1 MRIILAYGRGGPSTP
16 PAPREQRKRAR
27 TLDRV
32 SDVTDLPLIG
42 AAALR
47 ARAAAR
53 VLRTLPTDAKDAAL
67 VAMADALVERTD
79 EILAANAADVEAAAA
94 EGTPG
99 SVLDRLRLDAA
110 RVVGVA
116 DALRQL
122 VALPDPV
129 GDVLR
134 GSRLPNGLQL
144 RQVRVPLGV
153 VGIVYEARPNVT
165 VDAAGLCLKSGN
177 AALLRGS
184 ASAFGTNTAL
194 VAVLTEAASKAGL
207 PEGSIELLPADR
219 ASVGELLNARG
230 LVDVVIPRGGASL
243 IERVVRES
251 TVPVIE
257 TGVGNC
263 HVYVDASADAAMAEA
278 VVLNSKTS
286 RVSVC
291 NSAETLLVHRDVP
304 FLPRLLGALAD
315 AGVTLHGD
323 PATVDAAAR
332 SGVSAVVPATDEDWT
347 TEYLSMDMAVRVVE
361 DLPTAV
367 DHIARWGSGHSEAIV
382 ADSAAAIADF
392 VAGVDAA
399 AVLVNAST
407 RFTDG
412 GEFGFGAE
420 IGISTQKLH
429 ARGPLGL
436 PELTSTTYVV
446 TGSGHVR

>member
-1 MRIILAYGRGGPSTP
+1 VP
-16 PAPREQRKRAR
+16 
-27 TLDRV
+27 
-32 SDVTDLPLIG
+32 DVADLPLIG

-53 VLRTLPTDAKDAAL
+53 VLRVLPTDVKNAAL
-67 VAMADALVERTD
+67 SAMADALLERTD
-79 EILAANAADVEAAAA
+79 EILAANAADVAAAA
-94 EGTPG
+94 DEGTPA

-110 RVVGVA
+110 RVAGVA
-116 DALRQL
+116 EALRAL

-129 GDVLR
+129 GDVVR

-153 VGIVYEARPNVT
+153 IGIVYEARPNVT

-194 VAVLTEAASKAGL
+194 VAVLTEAAEKTGL
-207 PEGSIELLPADR
+207 PAGSIELLPAER
-219 ASVGELLNARG
+219 ASVGELLHARG

-263 HVYVDASADAAMAEA
+263 HVYVDAAADPAMAEA
-278 VVLNSKTS
+278 IVLNSKTH

-291 NSAETLLVHRDVP
+291 NAAETLLVHRDVP
-304 FLPRLLGALAD
+304 YLPRLLGALVD

-323 PATVDAAAR
+323 AAAQAAH
-332 SGVSAVVPATDEDWT
+332 SGVLAATDEDWA
-347 TEYLSMDMAVRVVE
+347 TEYLSMDMAVRVVD
-361 DLPTAV
+361 DLPAALE
-367 DHIARWGSGHSEAIV
+367 HIARWGSGHSEAIV
-382 ADSAAAIADF
+382 SDSAAAIAAF
-392 VAGVDAA
+392 TAGVDAA

>member
-1 MRIILAYGRGGPSTP
+1 MSA
-16 PAPREQRKRAR
+16 AEF
-27 TLDRV
+27 
-32 SDVTDLPLIG
+32 PLIG
-42 AAALR
+42 AAAER
-47 ARAAAR
+47 ARKAAR
-53 VLRTLPTDAKDAAL
+53 VLRTLPTEAKDAAL
-67 VAMADALVERTD
+67 TAMADALLERTD
-79 EILAANAADVEAAAA
+79 EVLAANAADVEAAAA
-94 EGTPG
+94 EGTPA
-99 SVLDRLRLDAA
+99 SVLDRLRLDPA
-110 RVVGVA
+110 RVAGVA

-129 GDVLR
+129 GDVVR
-134 GSRLPNGLQL
+134 GSTLANGLQL

-165 VDAAGLCLKSGN
+165 VDAAGLCVKSGN

-184 ASAFGTNTAL
+184 ASAHRTNTAL
-194 VAVLTEAASKAGL
+194 VAVLTEAAEKAGL
-207 PEGSIELLPADR
+207 PAGSIALLPADR

-243 IERVVRES
+243 IQRVVQEAR
-251 TVPVIE
+251 VPVIE

-263 HVYVDASADAAMAEA
+263 HVYVDASADPATAEA
-278 VVLNSKTS
+278 IVLNAKTS

-291 NSAETLLVHRDVP
+291 NAAETLLVHRDAPV
-304 FLPRLLGALAD
+304 LPRLIEALAG

-323 PATVDAAAR
+323 ERARAVSDAVLA
-332 SGVSAVVPATDEDWT
+332 ATDEDWAA
-347 TEYLSMDMAVRVVE
+347 EYLSMDMAVRVVD
-361 DLPTAV
+361 DLPQAL
-367 DHIARWGSGHSEAIV
+367 DHIERWGSGHSEAIV
-382 ADSAAAIADF
+382 ADSARAIAEF
-392 VAGVDAA
+392 TAGVDAA

>member
-1 MRIILAYGRGGPSTP
+1 M
-16 PAPREQRKRAR
+16 
-27 TLDRV
+27 
-32 SDVTDLPLIG
+32 SDVAELPLIG

-53 VLRTLPTDAKDAAL
+53 VLRTLPTDVKDAAL
-67 VAMADALVERTD
+67 TAMADALVERTD
-79 EILAANAADVEAAAA
+79 EVLAANAADVEAAAA
-94 EGTPG
+94 AGTPV
-99 SVLDRLRLDAA
+99 SVLDRLRLDAGRMA
-110 RVVGVA
+110 GVA
-116 DALRQL
+116 AALRQL

-129 GDVLR
+129 GDVVR

-184 ASAFGTNTAL
+184 ASAFRTNTAL
-194 VAVLTEAASKAGL
+194 VTILGETAEKAGL
-207 PEGSIELLPADR
+207 PAGSVELLPADR

-230 LVDVVIPRGGASL
+230 LVDVVIPRGGAAL

-278 VVLNSKTS
+278 IVLNSKTH

-304 FLPRLLGALAD
+304 FLPRLLSALAD

-323 PATVDAAAR
+323 PATVDAASRAAHP
-332 SGVSAVVPATDEDWT
+332 AVVPATDEDWA
-347 TEYLSMDMAVRVVE
+347 TEYLSMDMAVRVVD
-361 DLPTAV
+361 DLPAALE
-367 DHIARWGSGHSEAIV
+367 HIAQWGSGHSEAIV
-382 ADSAAAIADF
+382 ADSASAIADF
-392 VAGVDAA
+392 TAGVDAA

-446 TGSGHVR
+446 TGSGHTR

>member
-1 MRIILAYGRGGPSTP
+1 
-16 PAPREQRKRAR
+16 
-27 TLDRV
+27 V
-32 SDVTDLPLIG
+32 SAADFPLIG
-42 AAALR
+42 AAAQR

-53 VLRTLPTDAKDAAL
+53 VLRTLPTDVKDAAL
-67 VAMADALVERTD
+67 TAMADALLARTD
-79 EILAANAADVEAAAA
+79 DVLTANAADVAAAAA
-94 EGTPG
+94 EGTPEAI
-99 SVLDRLRLDAA
+99 LDRLRLDAA
-110 RVVGVA
+110 RVAGVA
-116 DALRQL
+116 EALRAL

-129 GDVLR
+129 GDVVR
-134 GSRLPNGLQL
+134 GSTLPNGLQL

-153 VGIVYEARPNVT
+153 IGIVYEARPNVT

-184 ASAFGTNTAL
+184 ASAFRTNTAL
-194 VAVLTEAASKAGL
+194 VAVLTEAAEKTGL
-207 PEGSIELLPADR
+207 PAGSIELLPADR
-219 ASVGELLNARG
+219 ASVGELLGARG
-230 LVDVVIPRGGASL
+230 LVDLVIPRGGASL

-251 TVPVIE
+251 RVPVIE

-263 HVYVDASADAAMAEA
+263 HVYVDAAADPAMAEA
-278 VVLNSKTS
+278 IVLNAKTH

-291 NSAETLLVHRDVP
+291 NAAETLLVHRDVA
-304 FLPRLLGALAD
+304 FLPRLLTALAD

-323 PATVDAAAR
+323 ATAQAAHP
-332 SGVSAVVPATDEDWT
+332 AVVPATEEDWA
-347 TEYLSMDMAVRVVE
+347 TEYLSMDMAVRVVD
-361 DLPTAV
+361 DLPTALE
-367 DHIARWGSGHSEAIV
+367 HIARWGSGHSEAIV
-382 ADSAAAIADF
+382 SDSAAAIAGF
-392 VAGVDAA
+392 TAGVDAA

-446 TGSGHVR
+446 TGSGHIR

>member
-1 MRIILAYGRGGPSTP
+1 
-16 PAPREQRKRAR
+16 
-27 TLDRV
+27 V
-32 SDVTDLPLIG
+32 SDVSALPLIG

-53 VLRTLPTDAKDAAL
+53 VLRTLPTDVKDGAL
-67 VAMADALVERTD
+67 AAMADALVERTD
-79 EILAANAADVEAAAA
+79 EVLAANAEDVAAAA
-94 EGTPG
+94 ADGTPDAI
-99 SVLDRLRLDAA
+99 LDRLRLDAR
-110 RVVGVA
+110 RVEGVA
-116 DALRQL
+116 AALREL

-129 GDVLR
+129 GDVVR
-134 GSRLPNGLQL
+134 GSRLPNGLDL

-184 ASAFGTNTAL
+184 ASAYRTNTAL
-194 VAVLTEAASKAGL
+194 VAVLTDAGEKAGL
-207 PEGSIELLPADR
+207 PAGFVELLPADR
-219 ASVGELLNARG
+219 ASVGELLGARG

-263 HVYVDASADAAMAEA
+263 HVYVDASADPAMAEA
-278 VVLNSKTS
+278 IVLNAKTH

-291 NSAETLLVHRDVP
+291 NAAETLLVHRDVA
-304 FLPRLLGALAD
+304 FLPRLLDALAD

-323 PATVDAAAR
+323 PAAVDAAAR
-332 SGVSAVVPATDEDWT
+332 SGVSAVVPATEEDWA
-347 TEYLSMDMAVRVVE
+347 TEYLSMDMAVRVVD
-361 DLPTAV
+361 DLPAAL

-382 ADSAAAIADF
+382 ADSAAAIAAF
-392 VAGVDAA
+392 TAGVDAA

>member
-1 MRIILAYGRGGPSTP
+1 VP
-16 PAPREQRKRAR
+16 R
-27 TLDRV
+27 TLAGV
-32 SDVTDLPLIG
+32 SDAADLPLIG

-53 VLRTLPTDAKDAAL
+53 VLRTLPTDVKDGAL
-67 VAMADALVERTD
+67 AAMADALVERVD
-79 EILAANAADVEAAAA
+79 EILAANALDVDAAEAA
-94 EGTPG
+94 GTPA
-99 SVLDRLRLDAA
+99 SVVDRLRLDAG
-110 RVVGVA
+110 RVAGVA
-116 DALRQL
+116 DALRTL
-122 VALPDPV
+122 IALPDPV
-129 GDVLR
+129 GDVVR
-134 GSRLPNGLQL
+134 GSRLPNGLEL

-184 ASAFGTNTAL
+184 ASAHRTNTAL
-194 VAVLTEAASKAGL
+194 VAVLTEAAAKAGL
-207 PEGSIELLPADR
+207 PEGSVELLPADR

-230 LVDVVIPRGGASL
+230 FVDVVIPRGGAGL
-243 IERVVRES
+243 IQRVVRES

-263 HVYVDASADAAMAEA
+263 HVYVDASADPVTAEA
-278 VVLNSKTS
+278 IVLNSKTH

-304 FLPRLLGALAD
+304 FLPRLLSALAD

-323 PATVDAAAR
+323 PAAVDVAAA
-332 SGVSAVVPATDEDWT
+332 SGVPGVVPATDEDWA
-347 TEYLSMDMAVRVVE
+347 TEYLSMDMAVRVVD
-361 DLPTAV
+361 DLPAAL
-367 DHIARWGSGHSEAIV
+367 DHIARWGSGHTEAIV
-382 ADSAAAIADF
+382 ADSARAIAEF
-392 VAGVDAA
+392 TAGVDAA
-399 AVLVNAST
+399 AVMVNAST

-446 TGSGHVR
+446 TGNGHTR

>member
-1 MRIILAYGRGGPSTP
+1 MPDA
-16 PAPREQRKRAR
+16 A
-27 TLDRV
+27 
-32 SDVTDLPLIG
+32 DLPLIG
-42 AAALR
+42 SAALR

-53 VLRTLPTDAKDAAL
+53 VLRALPSDAKDAAL
-67 VAMADALVERTD
+67 AAMADALTERTD
-79 EILAANAADVEAAAA
+79 QVLAANAADVTAAA
-94 EGTPG
+94 EAGTPA
-99 SVLDRLRLDAA
+99 SVLDRLRLDAGRLA
-110 RVVGVA
+110 AIAG
-116 DALRQL
+116 ALRDL

-129 GDVLR
+129 GDVVR
-134 GSRLPNGLQL
+134 GSTLPNGLQL

-184 ASAFGTNTAL
+184 ASAHRTNTVL
-194 VAVLTEAASKAGL
+194 VEVLTEAGEKAGL
-207 PEGSIELLPADR
+207 PAGAVALLPADR
-219 ASVGELLNARG
+219 ASVGELLSARG

-263 HVYVDASADAAMAEA
+263 HVYVDASADPGMAEA
-278 VVLNSKTS
+278 IVVNAKTS

-291 NSAETLLVHRDVP
+291 NAAETLLVHRDVP
-304 FLPRLLGALAD
+304 FLPRLLGALVD

-323 PATVDAAAR
+323 DAARAAHP
-332 SGVSAVVPATDEDWT
+332 AVVPATDEDWAA
-347 TEYLSMDMAVRVVE
+347 EYLSLDMAVRVVE
-361 DLPTAV
+361 DLPQALE
-367 DHIARWGSGHSEAIV
+367 HIERWGSGHSEAVV
-382 ADSAAAIADF
+382 ADSATAIAAF
-392 VAGVDAA
+392 TAGVDAA

-446 TGSGHVR
+446 TGAGHTR

>member
-1 MRIILAYGRGGPSTP
+1 
-16 PAPREQRKRAR
+16 
-27 TLDRV
+27 
-32 SDVTDLPLIG
+32 
-42 AAALR
+42 
-47 ARAAAR
+47 
-53 VLRTLPTDAKDAAL
+53 
-67 VAMADALVERTD
+67 
-79 EILAANAADVEAAAA
+79 
-94 EGTPG
+94 
-99 SVLDRLRLDAA
+99 
-110 RVVGVA
+110 
-116 DALRQL
+116 
-122 VALPDPV
+122 
-129 GDVLR
+129 
-134 GSRLPNGLQL
+134 
-144 RQVRVPLGV
+144 V
-153 VGIVYEARPNVT
+153 VGIVYEACPNVT
-165 VDAAGLCLKSGN
+165 VDATGLCLKSGN

-194 VAVLTEAASKAGL
+194 VSVLTEAGTKAGL
-207 PEGSIELLPADR
+207 PEGFVELLPADR

-230 LVDVVIPRGGASL
+230 MVDVVIPRGGAGL
-243 IERVVRES
+243 IQRVVRES

-263 HVYVDASADAAMAEA
+263 HVYVDASADPVMAEA
-278 VVLNSKTS
+278 IVLNSKTH

-291 NSAETLLVHRDVP
+291 NSAETLLVHRHVP
-304 FLPRLLGALAD
+304 FLPRLLSALAE

-323 PATVDAAAR
+323 AGAQAAH
-332 SGVSAVVPATDEDWT
+332 SSVVPATDEDWA
-347 TEYLSMDMAVRVVE
+347 TEYLSMDMAVRVVD

-382 ADSAAAIADF
+382 SDSAAAISEF

-399 AVLVNAST
+399 AVLINAST

-446 TGSGHVR
+446 TGNGHTR

>member
-1 MRIILAYGRGGPSTP
+1 
-16 PAPREQRKRAR
+16 
-27 TLDRV
+27 
-32 SDVTDLPLIG
+32 
-42 AAALR
+42 
-47 ARAAAR
+47 
-53 VLRTLPTDAKDAAL
+53 VLRTLPTDAKDGAL
-67 VAMADALVERTD
+67 VAMAEALVERTD
-79 EILAANAADVEAAAA
+79 EILAANAGDVEAARAD
-94 EGTPG
+94 GTPE
-99 SVLDRLRLDAA
+99 SVLDRLRLDAG
-110 RVVGVA
+110 RIEGVA
-116 DALRQL
+116 VALRQL

-129 GDVLR
+129 GDVVR
-134 GSRLPNGLQL
+134 GSRLPNGLEL

-194 VAVLTEAASKAGL
+194 IAVLTEAGEKAGL
-207 PEGSIELLPADR
+207 PAGFVELLPADR
-219 ASVGELLNARG
+219 ASVGELLGARG

-243 IERVVRES
+243 IQRVVRES
-251 TVPVIE
+251 RVPVIE
-257 TGVGNC
+257 TGEGNC
-263 HVYVDASADAAMAEA
+263 HVYVDASADPAIAEA
-278 VVLNSKTS
+278 VVLNSKTH

-304 FLPRLLGALAD
+304 FLPRLLSALTE
-315 AGVTLHGD
+315 AGVTVHGD
-323 PATVDAAAR
+323 PAVLAAAGAG
-332 SGVSAVVPATDEDWT
+332 SPAVLPATDEDWAA
-347 TEYLSMDMAVRVVE
+347 EYLSMDMAVRVVD
-361 DLPTAV
+361 DLPEAL
-367 DHIARWGSGHSEAIV
+367 DHIARWSTGHTEAIV
-382 ADSAAAIADF
+382 ADSATAIAAF
-392 VAGVDAA
+392 TAGVDAA

-446 TGSGHVR
+446 TGRGHVR

>member
-1 MRIILAYGRGGPSTP
+1 MSEA
-16 PAPREQRKRAR
+16 A
-27 TLDRV
+27 
-32 SDVTDLPLIG
+32 DLPLIG
-42 AAALR
+42 AAAQR

-53 VLRTLPTDAKDAAL
+53 VLRTLPSDVKDAAL
-67 VAMADALVERTD
+67 GAMADALVERTD
-79 EILAANAADVEAAAA
+79 EVLAANAEDVQAAADA
-94 EGTPG
+94 GTPAAI
-99 SVLDRLRLDAA
+99 LDRLRLDAG
-110 RVVGVA
+110 RVAGVA
-116 DALRQL
+116 AALREL

-129 GDVLR
+129 GDVVR
-134 GSRLPNGLQL
+134 GSTLPNGLQL

-184 ASAFGTNTAL
+184 ASAYRTNTAL
-194 VAVLTEAASKAGL
+194 VTVLTEAAEKAGL
-207 PEGSIELLPADR
+207 PAGSVELLPADR

-278 VVLNSKTS
+278 IVLNAKTS

-291 NSAETLLVHRDVP
+291 NAAETLLVHRDVP
-304 FLPRLLGALAD
+304 FLPRLLDSLVA

-323 PATVDAAAR
+323 RTTVEAGAQAGLD
-332 SGVSAVVPATDEDWT
+332 AVVPATDEDWAA
-347 TEYLSMDMAVRVVE
+347 EYLSMDMAVRVVD
-361 DLPTAV
+361 DLPQALE
-367 DHIARWGSGHSEAIV
+367 HIARWGSGHSEAIV
-382 ADSAAAIADF
+382 ADSAAAIAAF
-392 VAGVDAA
+392 TAGVDAA

>member
-1 MRIILAYGRGGPSTP
+1 
-16 PAPREQRKRAR
+16 
-27 TLDRV
+27 V
-32 SDVTDLPLIG
+32 SDVASLPLIG

-47 ARAAAR
+47 ARSAAR
-53 VLRTLPTDAKDAAL
+53 VLRTLPTDVKDAAL
-67 VAMADALVERTD
+67 AAMADALVERTD
-79 EILAANAADVEAAAA
+79 EVLAANAADVDAAAA
-94 EGTPG
+94 DGTPE
-99 SVLDRLRLDAA
+99 SVLDRLRLDAG
-110 RVVGVA
+110 RVAGVA
-116 DALRQL
+116 AALRDL

-129 GDVLR
+129 GDVVR

-184 ASAFGTNTAL
+184 ASAFRTNTAL
-194 VAVLTEAASKAGL
+194 VAILTETAEKAGL
-207 PEGSIELLPADR
+207 PAGSVELLPADR

-278 VVLNSKTS
+278 IVLNSKTH

-304 FLPRLLGALAD
+304 FLPRLLSALAD
-315 AGVTLHGD
+315 AGVALHGD
-323 PATVDAAAR
+323 RATVDTAAR
-332 SGVSAVVPATDEDWT
+332 SGVSAVVPATDEDWA
-347 TEYLSMDMAVRVVE
+347 TEYLSMDMAVRVVD
-361 DLPTAV
+361 DLPAALE
-367 DHIARWGSGHSEAIV
+367 HIARWGSGHSEAIV
-382 ADSAAAIADF
+382 ADSASAIADF
-392 VAGVDAA
+392 TAGVDAA

-446 TGSGHVR
+446 TGSGHIR

>member
-1 MRIILAYGRGGPSTP
+1 MF
-16 PAPREQRKRAR
+16 
-27 TLDRV
+27 
-32 SDVTDLPLIG
+32 DVTELPLIG

-47 ARAAAR
+47 ARSAAR
-53 VLRTLPTDAKDAAL
+53 VLRSLPTEAKDGAL
-67 VAMADALVERTD
+67 VAMAEALVERTD
-79 EILAANAADVEAAAA
+79 EILAANAVDVEAARAD
-94 EGTPG
+94 GTPE
-99 SVLDRLRLDAA
+99 SVLDRLRLDAGRIA
-110 RVVGVA
+110 GVA
-116 DALRQL
+116 AALRRL

-129 GDVLR
+129 GDVVR
-134 GSRLPNGLQL
+134 GSRLPNGLEL

-153 VGIVYEARPNVT
+153 IGIVYEARPNVT

-194 VAVLTEAASKAGL
+194 IAVLTEAGEKAGL
-207 PEGSIELLPADR
+207 PAGFVELLPADR
-219 ASVGELLNARG
+219 ASVGELLGARG

-243 IERVVRES
+243 IQRVVRES
-251 TVPVIE
+251 RVPVIE
-257 TGVGNC
+257 TGEGNC
-263 HVYVDASADAAMAEA
+263 HVYVDASADPAIAEA
-278 VVLNSKTS
+278 VVLNSKTH

-291 NSAETLLVHRDVP
+291 NSAETLLVHRGVP
-304 FLPRLLGALAD
+304 FLPRLLQALAD

-323 PATVDAAAR
+323 PDTVAAAAR
-332 SGVSAVVPATDEDWT
+332 AAVPGVLPATDEDWEA
-347 TEYLSMDMAVRVVE
+347 EYLSLDMAVRVVD
-361 DLPTAV
+361 DLDQALE
-367 DHIARWGSGHSEAIV
+367 HIRTWGSGHSEAIV
-382 ADSAAAIADF
+382 ADSARAVAAF
-392 VAGVDAA
+392 TAGVDAA

-446 TGSGHVR
+446 TGDGHVR

>member
-1 MRIILAYGRGGPSTP
+1 MLAH
-16 PAPREQRKRAR
+16 
-27 TLDRV
+27 V
-32 SDVTDLPLIG
+32 SDVADLPLIG

-47 ARAAAR
+47 ARSAAR
-53 VLRTLPTDAKDAAL
+53 VLRTLATDTKDAAL
-67 VAMADALVERTD
+67 TAMADALVARTD
-79 EILAANAADVEAAAA
+79 EILAANAEDVEAARAD
-94 EGTPG
+94 GT
-99 SVLDRLRLDAA
+99 SEAIIDRLRLDAS
-110 RVVGVA
+110 RVAGVA

-129 GDVLR
+129 GDVVR

-184 ASAFGTNTAL
+184 ASAFRTNTAL
-194 VAVLTEAASKAGL
+194 VAVLTEAGVKAGL
-207 PEGSIELLPADR
+207 PEGSVELLPADR

-263 HVYVDASADAAMAEA
+263 HVYVDASADADMAEA
-278 VVLNSKTS
+278 IVLNAKTH

-291 NSAETLLVHRDVP
+291 NAAETLLVHRDVP
-304 FLPRLLGALAD
+304 FLPRLLSALAD

-323 PATVDAAAR
+323 PATVDAAAQ
-332 SGVSAVVPATDEDWT
+332 SGVSAVVPATDEDWA
-347 TEYLSMDMAVRVVE
+347 TEYLSMDMAVRVVD
-361 DLPTAV
+361 DLPAALE
-367 DHIARWGSGHSEAIV
+367 HIARWGSGHSEAIV
-382 ADSAAAIADF
+382 SDSAAAITDF
-392 VAGVDAA
+392 IAGVDAA

>member
-1 MRIILAYGRGGPSTP
+1 MP
-16 PAPREQRKRAR
+16 
-27 TLDRV
+27 
-32 SDVTDLPLIG
+32 DVADLPLIG

-53 VLRTLPTDAKDAAL
+53 VLRVLPTDVKNAAL
-67 VAMADALVERTD
+67 SAMADALLERTD
-79 EILAANAADVEAAAA
+79 EILAANAADVAAAA
-94 EGTPG
+94 DEGTPA

-110 RVVGVA
+110 RVAGVA
-116 DALRQL
+116 EALRAL

-129 GDVLR
+129 GDVVR

-153 VGIVYEARPNVT
+153 IGIVYEARPNVT

-194 VAVLTEAASKAGL
+194 VAVLTEAAEKTGL
-207 PEGSIELLPADR
+207 PAGSIELLPAER
-219 ASVGELLNARG
+219 ASVGELLHARG

-263 HVYVDASADAAMAEA
+263 HVYVDAAADPAMAEA
-278 VVLNSKTS
+278 IVLNSKTH

-291 NSAETLLVHRDVP
+291 NAAETLLVHRDVP
-304 FLPRLLGALAD
+304 YLPRLLGALVD

-323 PATVDAAAR
+323 AAAQAAH
-332 SGVSAVVPATDEDWT
+332 SGVLAATDEDWA
-347 TEYLSMDMAVRVVE
+347 TEYLSMDMAVRVVD
-361 DLPTAV
+361 DLPAALE
-367 DHIARWGSGHSEAIV
+367 HIARWGSGHSEAIV
-382 ADSAAAIADF
+382 SDSAAAIAAF
-392 VAGVDAA
+392 TAGVDAA

>member
-1 MRIILAYGRGGPSTP
+1 MSEA
-16 PAPREQRKRAR
+16 
-27 TLDRV
+27 DF
-32 SDVTDLPLIG
+32 PLIG
-42 AAALR
+42 AAAHR
-47 ARAAAR
+47 AREAAR
-53 VLRTLPTDAKDAAL
+53 VLRTLPTATKDAAL
-67 VAMADALVERTD
+67 AAMADALLERAD
-79 EILAANAADVEAAAA
+79 EVLAANTADVEAAAA
-94 EGTPG
+94 AGTP
-99 SVLDRLRLDAA
+99 SSLLDRLRLDRTRLAS
-110 RVVGVA
+110 VA

-122 VALPDPV
+122 IALPDPV
-129 GDVLR
+129 GDVVR

-184 ASAFGTNTAL
+184 ASAHRTNAAL
-194 VAVLTEAASKAGL
+194 VAVLTEAAEKAGL
-207 PEGSIELLPADR
+207 PSGSVALLPADR

-243 IERVVRES
+243 IQRVVRES

-263 HVYVDASADAAMAEA
+263 HVYVDASADPAMAEA
-278 VVLNSKTS
+278 IVLNSKTH

-304 FLPRLLGALAD
+304 FLPRLLAALTN

-323 PATVDAAAR
+323 DAARAAHD
-332 SGVSAVVPATDEDWT
+332 AVVPATDEDWA
-347 TEYLSMDMAVRVVE
+347 TEYLSLDMAVRVVA
-361 DLPTAV
+361 DLPAAL

-382 ADSAAAIADF
+382 ADSARAIADF
-392 VAGVDAA
+392 TAGVDAA

-446 TGSGHVR
+446 TGTGHTR

>member
-1 MRIILAYGRGGPSTP
+1 MPDA
-16 PAPREQRKRAR
+16 A
-27 TLDRV
+27 
-32 SDVTDLPLIG
+32 DLPLIG

-53 VLRTLPTDAKDAAL
+53 VLRTLPTEVKDAAL
-67 VAMADALVERTD
+67 SAMAAALVEHTD
-79 EILAANAADVEAAAA
+79 EILGANAEDVEAAAA
-94 EGTPG
+94 AGTPD
-99 SVLDRLRLDAA
+99 SVLDRLRLTAD
-110 RVVGVA
+110 RVAGTA
-116 DALRQL
+116 DALRTL

-129 GDVLR
+129 GDIVR
-134 GSRLPNGLQL
+134 GSRLANGLQL

-184 ASAFGTNTAL
+184 ASAYRTNSAL
-194 VAVLTEAASKAGL
+194 VEVLTEAAEKAGL
-207 PEGSIELLPADR
+207 PAGSVELLPADR

-230 LVDVVIPRGGASL
+230 LVDVVIPRGGAAL
-243 IERVVRES
+243 IERVVREA

-263 HVYVDASADAAMAEA
+263 HVYVDAAADAAMAEA
-278 VVLNSKTS
+278 IVLNAKTH

-304 FLPRLLGALAD
+304 FLPRLLSALAD

-323 PATVDAAAR
+323 DEAQAAHP
-332 SGVSAVVPATDEDWT
+332 AVVAATEEDWA
-347 TEYLSMDMAVRVVE
+347 TEYLSMDVAVRVVE
-361 DLPTAV
+361 DLPAAL
-367 DHIARWGSGHSEAIV
+367 DHIARWGTGHSEAIV
-382 ADSAAAIADF
+382 SDSAAAIAAF
-392 VAGVDAA
+392 TAGVDAA

-446 TGSGHVR
+446 TGSGHIR

>member
-1 MRIILAYGRGGPSTP
+1 
-16 PAPREQRKRAR
+16 
-27 TLDRV
+27 V
-32 SDVTDLPLIG
+32 SDVADLPLIG

-47 ARAAAR
+47 ARSAAR
-53 VLRTLPTDAKDAAL
+53 VLRTLPTDTKNGAL
-67 VAMADALVERTD
+67 AAMADALVERTG
-79 EILAANAADVEAAAA
+79 EILAANAQDVEAARAD
-94 EGTPG
+94 GT
-99 SVLDRLRLDAA
+99 SDAILDRLRLDAD
-110 RVVGVA
+110 RVAGVA
-116 DALRQL
+116 DALRAL
-122 VALPDPV
+122 VGLPDPV
-129 GDVLR
+129 GDVVR
-134 GSRLPNGLQL
+134 GSRLPNGLEL

-184 ASAFGTNTAL
+184 ASAFRTNTAL
-194 VAVLTEAASKAGL
+194 VAVLAEAAAKAGL
-207 PEGSIELLPADR
+207 PEGSIGLLPADR

-243 IERVVRES
+243 IQRVVREA

-263 HVYVDASADAAMAEA
+263 HVYVDASADPAMAEA
-278 VVLNSKTS
+278 IVLNAKTS

-291 NSAETLLVHRDVP
+291 NAAETLLVHRDVP
-304 FLPRLLGALAD
+304 FLGRLLSALAD

-323 PATVDAAAR
+323 DAARAAHD
-332 SGVSAVVPATDEDWT
+332 AVVPATDEDWA
-347 TEYLSMDMAVRVVE
+347 TEYLSMDLAVRVVD
-361 DLPTAV
+361 DLPAALE
-367 DHIARWGSGHSEAIV
+367 HIARWGSGHSEAIV
-382 ADSAAAIADF
+382 ADSASAVADF

>member
-1 MRIILAYGRGGPSTP
+1 M
-16 PAPREQRKRAR
+16 
-27 TLDRV
+27 
-32 SDVTDLPLIG
+32 SDAADLPLIG

-47 ARAAAR
+47 ARAASR
-53 VLRTLPTDAKDAAL
+53 VLRTLPTDVKDAAL
-67 VAMADALVERTD
+67 TAMAEALVERTD
-79 EILAANAADVEAAAA
+79 EVLAANAQDVAAA
-94 EGTPG
+94 EADGTPP
-99 SVLDRLRLDAA
+99 SVLDRLRLDAG
-110 RVVGVA
+110 RVAGVA
-116 DALRQL
+116 AALREL

-129 GDVLR
+129 GDVVR
-134 GSRLPNGLQL
+134 GSRLPNGLEL
-144 RQVRVPLGV
+144 RQVRVPFGV

-184 ASAFGTNTAL
+184 ASAYRTNLAL
-194 VAVLTEAASKAGL
+194 VTVLMEAGQKAGL
-207 PEGSIELLPADR
+207 PEGSVELLPADR
-219 ASVGELLNARG
+219 ASVGELLSARG
-230 LVDVVIPRGGASL
+230 HVDLVIPRGGASL
-243 IERVVRES
+243 IQRVVREAQ
-251 TVPVIE
+251 VPVIE

-263 HVYVDASADAAMAEA
+263 HVYVDASADPAMAEA
-278 VVLNSKTS
+278 IVLNSKTH

-304 FLPRLLGALAD
+304 FLPRLLSALVD

-323 PATVDAAAR
+323 QATIDAAAQ
-332 SGVSAVVPATDEDWT
+332 SGLQAVVPATDEDWA
-347 TEYLSMDMAVRVVE
+347 TEYLSMDMAVRVVD
-361 DLPTAV
+361 DLPAALG
-367 DHIARWGSGHSEAIV
+367 HIATWGSGHSEAIV
-382 ADSAAAIADF
+382 ADSASAIAAF
-392 VAGVDAA
+392 TAGVDAA

-446 TGSGHVR
+446 TGNGHTR

>member
-1 MRIILAYGRGGPSTP
+1 VFDIT
-16 PAPREQRKRAR
+16 E
-27 TLDRV
+27 
-32 SDVTDLPLIG
+32 LPLIG

-47 ARAAAR
+47 SRSAAR
-53 VLRTLPTDAKDAAL
+53 VLRTLPTDAKDGAL
-67 VAMADALVERTD
+67 VAMAEALVERTD
-79 EILAANAADVEAAAA
+79 EILAANAADVEAARAD
-94 EGTPG
+94 GTPE
-99 SVLDRLRLDAA
+99 SLLDRLRLDAG
-110 RVVGVA
+110 RIEGVA
-116 DALRQL
+116 DALRRL

-129 GDVLR
+129 GDVVR
-134 GSRLPNGLQL
+134 GSRLPNGLEL

-194 VAVLTEAASKAGL
+194 IAVLAQAGEKAGL
-207 PEGSIELLPADR
+207 PAGFVELLPADR
-219 ASVGELLNARG
+219 ASVGELLGARG

-243 IERVVRES
+243 IQRVVRES
-251 TVPVIE
+251 RVPVIE
-257 TGVGNC
+257 TGEGNC
-263 HVYVDASADAAMAEA
+263 HVYVDASADPVIAED
-278 VVLNSKTS
+278 VVLNSKTH

-291 NSAETLLVHRDVP
+291 NSAETLLVHRDYP
-304 FLPRLLGALAD
+304 HLPRLLAALAGS
-315 AGVTLHGD
+315 GVALHGD
-323 PATVDAAAR
+323 DASRAAHD
-332 SGVSAVVPATDEDWT
+332 GVVPATDEDWA
-347 TEYLSMDMAVRVVE
+347 TEYLSMDMAVRVVD
-361 DLPTAV
+361 DLPEAL
-367 DHIARWGSGHSEAIV
+367 DHIARWTTGHTEAIV
-382 ADSAAAIADF
+382 ADSATAIAAF
-392 VAGVDAA
+392 TAGVDAA

-446 TGSGHVR
+446 TGRGHVR

>member
-1 MRIILAYGRGGPSTP
+1 VDGRG
-16 PAPREQRKRAR
+16 R
-27 TLDRV
+27 DRCDAAYP
-32 SDVTDLPLIG
+32 SDVSEAADLPLIG

-47 ARAAAR
+47 ARVAAR
-53 VLRTLPTDAKDAAL
+53 VLRTLPSDVKDAAL
-67 VAMADALVERTD
+67 AAMADALVERTD
-79 EILAANAADVEAAAA
+79 EVLAANAEDVLAAADG
-94 EGTPG
+94 GTPA
-99 SVLDRLRLDAA
+99 SVLDRLRLDAG
-110 RVVGVA
+110 RVAGVA
-116 DALRQL
+116 DALREL

-129 GDVLR
+129 GDVVR
-134 GSRLPNGLQL
+134 GSTLPNGLQL

-184 ASAFGTNTAL
+184 ASAYRTNAAL
-194 VAVLTEAASKAGL
+194 VTVLTEAAEKAGL
-207 PEGSIELLPADR
+207 PAGSVELLPADR

-278 VVLNSKTS
+278 IALNAKTS

-291 NSAETLLVHRDVP
+291 NAAETLLVHRDVP
-304 FLPRLLGALAD
+304 FLPRLLSALVD

-323 PATVDAAAR
+323 GAAQEAHD
-332 SGVSAVVPATDEDWT
+332 AVVPATDEDWA
-347 TEYLSMDMAVRVVE
+347 TEYLSMDMAVRVVD
-361 DLPTAV
+361 DLPQALE
-367 DHIARWGSGHSEAIV
+367 HIGRWGSGHSEAIV
-382 ADSAAAIADF
+382 ADSAAAIAAF
-392 VAGVDAA
+392 TAGVDAA

>member
-1 MRIILAYGRGGPSTP
+1 MPDA
-16 PAPREQRKRAR
+16 A
-27 TLDRV
+27 
-32 SDVTDLPLIG
+32 DLPLIG

-53 VLRTLPTDAKDAAL
+53 VLRTLPTEVKDAAL
-67 VAMADALVERTD
+67 SAMAAALVEHTD
-79 EILAANAADVEAAAA
+79 EILGANAEDVEAAAA
-94 EGTPG
+94 AGTPD
-99 SVLDRLRLDAA
+99 SVLDRLRLTAD
-110 RVVGVA
+110 RVAGTA
-116 DALRQL
+116 DALRTL

-129 GDVLR
+129 GDIVR
-134 GSRLPNGLQL
+134 GSRLANGLQL

-184 ASAFGTNTAL
+184 ASAYRTNSAL
-194 VAVLTEAASKAGL
+194 VEVLTEAAEKAGL
-207 PEGSIELLPADR
+207 PAGSVELLPADR

-230 LVDVVIPRGGASL
+230 LVDVVIPRGGAAL
-243 IERVVRES
+243 IERVVREA

-263 HVYVDASADAAMAEA
+263 HVYVDAAADAAMAEA
-278 VVLNSKTS
+278 IVLNAKTH

-304 FLPRLLGALAD
+304 FLPRLLSALAD

-323 PATVDAAAR
+323 DEAQAAHP
-332 SGVSAVVPATDEDWT
+332 AVVAATEEDWA
-347 TEYLSMDMAVRVVE
+347 TEYLSMDVAVRVVD
-361 DLPTAV
+361 DLPAAL
-367 DHIARWGSGHSEAIV
+367 DHIARWGTGHSEAIV
-382 ADSAAAIADF
+382 SDSAAAIAAF
-392 VAGVDAA
+392 TAGVDAA

-412 GEFGFGAE
+412 CEFGFGAE

-446 TGSGHVR
+446 TGSGHIR

>member
-1 MRIILAYGRGGPSTP
+1 MP
-16 PAPREQRKRAR
+16 E
-27 TLDRV
+27 V
-32 SDVTDLPLIG
+32 ELPLIG
-42 AAALR
+42 DAARR
-47 ARAAAR
+47 ARTAAR
-53 VLRTLPTDAKDAAL
+53 VLRTLPTATKDAAL
-67 VAMADALVERTD
+67 LAMADALVAHTD
-79 EILAANAADVEAAAA
+79 EVLAANAQDVEAARAGGTA
-94 EGTPG
+94 E
-99 SVLDRLRLDAA
+99 SVLDRLRLDAD
-110 RVVGVA
+110 RVAAVA
-116 DALRQL
+116 EALRQL

-129 GDVLR
+129 GDVVR
-134 GSRLPNGLQL
+134 GSTLANGLQL

-153 VGIVYEARPNVT
+153 IGIVYEARPNVT
-165 VDAAGLCLKSGN
+165 VDAAGRCLKSGN

-184 ASAFGTNTAL
+184 ASAYRTNVVL
-194 VAVLTEAASKAGL
+194 VDVLAEAAHKAGL
-207 PEGSIELLPADR
+207 PADSVQLLPAER
-219 ASVGELLNARG
+219 ASVGELLGARG
-230 LVDVVIPRGGASL
+230 LVDVVIPRGGAEL
-243 IERVVRES
+243 IQRVVRES

-263 HVYVDASADAAMAEA
+263 HVYVDASADPAMAEA
-278 VVLNSKTS
+278 IVLNAKTH

-291 NSAETLLVHRDVP
+291 NSAESLLVHRDSP
-304 FLPRLLGALAD
+304 LLGRLLTALVD

-323 PATVDAAAR
+323 PAAQAAHP
-332 SGVSAVVPATDEDWT
+332 AVVPATDEDWA
-347 TEYLSMDMAVRVVE
+347 TEYLSMDMAVRVVD
-361 DLPTAV
+361 DLPQAL
-367 DHIARWGSGHSEAIV
+367 DHIAAWGSGHSEAIV

-446 TGSGHVR
+446 TGNGHTR